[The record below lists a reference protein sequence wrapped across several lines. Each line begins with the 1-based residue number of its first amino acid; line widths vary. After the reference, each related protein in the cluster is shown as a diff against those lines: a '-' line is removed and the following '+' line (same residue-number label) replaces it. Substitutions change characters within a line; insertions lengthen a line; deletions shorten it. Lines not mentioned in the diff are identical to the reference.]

1 MRSYQLL
8 DGKMWVFIV
17 FYWGF
22 DMFLFV
28 VMGYIWGFDGF
39 LWGLIIWDF
48 TPSGN
53 LT

>member
-1 MRSYQLL
+1 MVKCGFLL
-8 DGKMWVFIV
+8 F